1 MTNKLIN
8 PSLIILLL
16 VFWAATG
23 FAVQN
28 ADQITVYFAAFEGPD
43 KLGAN
48 VSTVLSLQLAQTT
61 RRYPWPDNPRNQ
73 DFGEGIIRWSA
84 VPLEYYSVFEMT
96 KAAQDYNLLAQIVVA
111 GKVRR
116 FGGDFVVE
124 LDIVLPEYRRAP
136 STGCS
141 DNSNI
146 KCDFRQNNFE
156 IWQTKIDDGLVTV
169 DLPKRYFNI
178 STIVLKP
185 KVVNQYRSASG
196 LTIRES
202 LHEGAVLGKTGDH
215 LRFIEFNKRLPGA
228 PAKIRSDGIEGYVS
242 LPELSDE
249 VSEFADMVGGILQ
262 VFRGD
267 WEWAIGSFTN
277 VLENP
282 KTRIPLRVDALLYRG
297 MTKFK
302 NGENGY
308 ADIATAAELA
318 PYDSTVT
325 KYLIMA
331 LLSTNSSK
339 DAIADLLKQKA
350 YLFAKNDEWFK
361 NLSRLV
367 TIN

>member
-1 MTNKLIN
+1 MTKKRISQ
-8 PSLIILLL
+8 SLIVLLL
-16 VFWAATG
+16 MFWTTTS

-28 ADQITVYFAAFEGPD
+28 PDQITVYFPAFEGPG
-43 KLGAN
+43 KLGLN

-61 RRYPWPDNPRNQ
+61 RRYPWPDNPRQ
-73 DFGEGIIRWSA
+73 HDFGEGIIRWSV
-84 VPLEYYSVFEMT
+84 VPLEHYSVSEMT
-96 KAAQDYNLLAQIVVA
+96 EAAQNYNLLAQIVVA

-116 FGGDFVVE
+116 FGRDVVVE
-124 LDIVLPEYRRAP
+124 LDIVLPEYRQAP

-141 DNSNI
+141 NSSTT

-156 IWQTKIDDGLVTV
+156 IWKTNIDGGMVAV

-185 KVVNQYRSASG
+185 EVVNQYRTASG

-202 LHEGAVLGKTGDH
+202 LDGGAVLGKTGDR
-215 LRFIEFNKRLPGA
+215 LRFVEFNKRLPGA
-228 PAKIRSDGIEGYVS
+228 PTKILSGGVEGYVS

-249 VSEFADMVGGILQ
+249 VSEFGDMVGGILQ

-267 WEWAIGSFTN
+267 WEWAIKSFTN
-277 VLENP
+277 VLKNP

-308 ADIATAAELA
+308 ADIAAAAELA

-325 KYLIMA
+325 KYFVMA
-331 LLSTNSSK
+331 LLANNSDK
-339 DAIADLLKQKA
+339 NGIADILKQKA
-350 YLFAKNDEWFK
+350 YLFNQNDEWFK
-361 NLSRLV
+361 KLRHFV
-367 TIN
+367 TTN